1 MKSKDRGLW
10 QNRSFWG
17 HLSTQFLGAFND
29 NLFKQLILLLAISE
43 VAGNGDQTPGN
54 KNVDIQSMAM
64 VIFAVPFILLAG
76 LAGYL
81 SERFSKQKIF
91 VWAKIAEIL
100 VMLLGVVAFIC
111 LNRESLKDANANQLI
126 HTLLPL
132 LIVLFF
138 MGAQS
143 SFFGPSKLGI
153 LPELFQPQDLPKVNG
168 MVVMTTFLSI
178 ILGMGVAGVIL
189 DGFGEQLWVPGA
201 ICVAIAILG
210 TGTALLIRRVPV
222 ANPQLKLTPSS
233 LIVDSAVRRNFSRD
247 RTLLWAM
254 VISCLFW
261 GGGALVQM
269 SINSVGK
276 QQLLVG
282 HDEANTWTSLL
293 AASIAIGIA
302 IGSLLSGFLSRN
314 RINTRVLRC
323 GCCGIVLF
331 MFLLSIPG
339 TRDNHLLGYW
349 GCFFAM
355 ILLGVSTG
363 LFYVPLQTFIQARPL
378 DNIKGRILATTG
390 MANWIAIL
398 LCAVLYS
405 GFDRIITVN
414 QWPRSL
420 LFAFSALL
428 FLPIML
434 FYHPVEKDMNQTQSE
449 TIILHQ
455 NEI

>member
-1 MKSKDRGLW
+1 MNSGERGLW
-10 QNRSFWG
+10 QDRSFWG

-43 VAGNGDQTPGN
+43 VTSGNLQASEKQD
-54 KNVDIQSMAM
+54 VDIQSIAM

-76 LAGYL
+76 IAGFL
-81 SERFSKQKIF
+81 SERFSKQRIF
-91 VWAKIAEIL
+91 VWSKVAEIV
-100 VMLLGVVAFIC
+100 VMLLGVLAFIL
-111 LNRESLKDANANQLI
+111 LNREALKDASASELI
-126 HTLLPL
+126 RTLIPL
-132 LIVLFF
+132 FIVLFF

-153 LPELFQPQDLPKVNG
+153 LPELFQSQDLPKVNG

-189 DGFGEQLWVPGA
+189 DGFGNKLWGPGMV
-201 ICVAIAILG
+201 CVGIAVFG

-222 ANPQLKLTPSS
+222 ANAQLKFKPSS
-233 LIVDSAVRRNFSRD
+233 LGVAPEVRQNFGRD

-254 VISCLFW
+254 IISCLFW

-276 QQLLVG
+276 QQLLIG
-282 HDEANTWTSLL
+282 HGNANTWTSLL

-302 IGSLLSGFLSRN
+302 IGSLLSGFLSGG
-314 RINTRVLRC
+314 RINVRLLRY

-339 TRDNHLLGYW
+339 SRDNHLLGYW
-349 GCFFAM
+349 GCFAAM
-355 ILLGVSTG
+355 LLLGAATG
-363 LFYVPLQTFIQARPL
+363 LFYVPLQTFLQARPL
-378 DNIKGRILATTG
+378 DNIKGRILATTA

-398 LCAVLYS
+398 LCALLYS
-405 GFDRIITVN
+405 VFDRIIKTN
-414 QWPRSL
+414 EWPRSI
-420 LFAFSALL
+420 LFAFTALL
-428 FLPIML
+428 FLPIAL
-434 FYHPVEKDMNQTQSE
+434 CYHPDEKEMNRTQSE
-449 TIILHQ
+449 STEPTSI
-455 NEI
+455 